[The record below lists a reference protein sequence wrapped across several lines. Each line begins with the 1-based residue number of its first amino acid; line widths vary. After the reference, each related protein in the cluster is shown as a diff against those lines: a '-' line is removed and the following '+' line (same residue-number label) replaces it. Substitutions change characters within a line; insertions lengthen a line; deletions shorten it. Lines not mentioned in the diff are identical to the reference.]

1 MSMNVGNLVIEMAMN
16 VARLQTDVNKAN
28 ALVARHTKF
37 VSDSVRQ
44 AKSVLGSLGIGL
56 SLAGLVSGIKSSID
70 FADRLN
76 DLSKVTNLTVEQL
89 SGLDLAARQSGTDLE
104 GAAKAV
110 DKLSANMGKN
120 AKAFADLGINS
131 TNKLAAFK
139 QFADVFNQIADVH
152 QRDAFAAA
160 ALGKEWRTV
169 APLLAEGGKK
179 IEEMIEKGQRL
190 SGITAENVRRA
201 DEFNDKLDE
210 LTVTFRGLGLS
221 IGNELFPQLI
231 KLNYWFTVIGIGAI
245 EMTEKISLAW
255 ELISTPSAWI
265 NEKELNDLETRF
277 KNIGRLAD
285 EARAQ
290 ARVESEPGSAGTGGA
305 KPAGKSPDVSKFI
318 DPGADAARKKRLA
331 QQAKYYAE
339 SLDLLAEYEQAVYDE
354 EWDAEVTRRVV
365 LMDMKY
371 QQEQE
376 AAAKMKQVWQ
386 NFSDSV
392 QRTIGDELYSALNG
406 NFENIGDAFKNM
418 VLRMLVD
425 AEAANLTKSLMGS
438 GIFSIFGIPSFAV
451 GTDYV
456 PHDMLALVHRGEA
469 IVPAAQNA
477 GGAGITLVDNSTIN
491 VDSRSDRAAVIAD
504 VSRLVDGKQT
514 QMLDR
519 LRREGALV

>member
-1 MSMNVGNLVIEMAMN
+1 MSMSVGNLVIEMAMN
-16 VARLQTDVNKAN
+16 VARLQTDVQKAN
-28 ALVARHTKF
+28 ALVGKHTKF
-37 VSDSVRQ
+37 VQDSVRQ
-44 AKSVLGSLGIGL
+44 AKAVLGSLGIGL

-76 DLSKVTNLTVEQL
+76 DLSKTTSLTVEQL

-110 DKLSANMGKN
+110 DKLSVNMGKN

-139 QFADVFNQIADVH
+139 QFADVFNQITDAH

-179 IEEMIEKGQRL
+179 IEEMVEKGQRL
-190 SGITAENVRRA
+190 SGITAENARRA
-201 DEFNDKLDE
+201 DEFNDKLAE
-210 LTVTFRGLGLS
+210 LTTSYKSLGLS
-221 IGNELFPQLI
+221 IANGIIPYLTR
-231 KLNYWFTVIGIGAI
+231 LNYWFTVLGISGI
-245 EMTEKISLAW
+245 ETAEKISLAW
-255 ELISTPSAWI
+255 KVISTPSVWI

-277 KNIGRLAD
+277 KNIGKFAD

-290 ARVESEPGSAGTGGA
+290 ARAESEPGSVGTGGA
-305 KPAGKSPDVSKFI
+305 KSKGPSPDVSKLI
-318 DPGADAARKKRLA
+318 GSGDAAARTKRLA
-331 QQAKYYAE
+331 QEAQYYAE
-339 SLDLLAEYEQAVYDE
+339 SVDLLAEYEQAVYDE

-365 LMDMKY
+365 LMNMKY
-371 QQEQE
+371 QQDQE
-376 AAAKMKQVWQ
+376 TAAKMKQVWQ

-392 QRTIGDELYSALNG
+392 QRTIGDELYSALTG
-406 NFENIGDAFKNM
+406 NFDNIGDAFKHM
-418 VLRMLVD
+418 VLRMAAD
-425 AEAANLTKSLMGS
+425 AAAANLTQALMGS
-438 GIFSIFGIPSFAV
+438 GMFAAFGVPSFAV

-469 IVPAAQNA
+469 IIPAAQNSA
-477 GGAGITLVDNSTIN
+477 GSGITLVDNSKIN

-504 VSRLVDGKQT
+504 VSRLVDGKQA

-519 LRREGALV
+519 LRREGALA